1 MEALQEVTE
10 WQSGSAVNHA
20 YLLDGNAMLAYVRK
34 GTSTPFWFSKPIT
47 ISRTGRR
54 FVRLEE
60 NPFDVG
66 SVAQDPDVVQ
76 VSGSKGSIYTVNTRL
91 NSCTCPGYQFRG
103 RCKHITT

>member
-20 YLLDGNAMLAYVRK
+20 YLLDGNTMLAYVRK
-34 GTSTPFWFSKPIT
+34 GTSTPFWFSKPIM

-54 FVRLEE
+54 FVRLDV